1 MRSLEAP
8 KRVVMRSRMRRAE
21 ASSPVRS
28 AARRRFSWMVHV
40 EGVSRVKRRERG
52 QGRGEVGVVE
62 RMRGAFWERARAVW
76 GGMREG
82 GWRREGGGIVAVCG
96 RRWARW
102 VGGRGYDD
110 DDGRKTWSGAE
121 LGRAGVGGRMDV
133 ECS

>member
-96 RRWARW
+96 RRWGE
-102 VGGRGYDD
+102 VGGRSRLRRRRRTQDVE
-110 DDGRKTWSGAE
+110 RSGAGSSW
-121 LGRAGVGGRMDV
+121 GRWTYGCGV
-133 ECS
+133 